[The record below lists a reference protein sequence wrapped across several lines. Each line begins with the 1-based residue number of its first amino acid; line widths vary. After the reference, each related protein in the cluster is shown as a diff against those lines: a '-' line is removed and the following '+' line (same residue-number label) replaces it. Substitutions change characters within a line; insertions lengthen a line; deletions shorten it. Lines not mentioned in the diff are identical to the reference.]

1 MFPISRRYS
10 SEGPVHSKHL
20 KATPSVDHNENPR
33 YVLTTAKTKRKEIT
47 ETEIRIKFC
56 LDSILCI
63 SEHKQMLKIQINFIT

>member
-1 MFPISRRYS
+1 
-10 SEGPVHSKHL
+10 
-20 KATPSVDHNENPR
+20 VDHNENPR